1 MFLLSGT
8 GASGCPEP
16 STDERLNLFCFA
28 ERYDGEVVTA
38 AEATRYDYQ
47 LKRSGYERG
56 LGLPAR
62 VNQFSFQPYVA
73 PILRYD
79 TDINGGNPDKPLQLG
94 SLTFVGDPKLVRQE
108 GVVVGAGIGAY
119 GRYLVGEGRYVDY
132 GLGASY
138 AHSPEHDI
146 GIERRFASVC
156 SKNHVGNW
164 WYLDG
169 CMRSSFVKKNLTE
182 ETRNSIS
189 LSTAKLFTS
198 SEDVHHEVSVGGTR
212 VYDEDYQQNQL
223 SVGFET
229 IYSNGWYSAVDATIG
244 EDVDGEIAVQN
255 AVSASLSLPVFERSL
270 TITAS
275 YSEADGAKLFGIERA
290 DYTTSLSVVYS
301 VYRNI
306 DVVAGYTETD
316 SSINYFDEAAPSF
329 SVRFEPI
336 RF

>member
-1 MFLLSGT
+1 M
-8 GASGCPEP
+8 
-16 STDERLNLFCFA
+16 
-28 ERYDGEVVTA
+28 
-38 AEATRYDYQ
+38 
-47 LKRSGYERG
+47 
-56 LGLPAR
+56 
-62 VNQFSFQPYVA
+62 
-73 PILRYD
+73 
-79 TDINGGNPDKPLQLG
+79 
-94 SLTFVGDPKLVRQE
+94 
-108 GVVVGAGIGAY
+108 VGAG
-119 GRYLVGEGRYVDY
+119 RYVNY

-138 AHSPEHDI
+138 AYSPEHDI
-146 GIERRFASVC
+146 GIERRFATVC
-156 SKNHVGNW
+156 SKNHVRNW

-169 CMRSSFVKKNLTE
+169 CVRSSFVHKELTE

-189 LSTAKLFTS
+189 LSTSKLFTT

-212 VYDEDYQQNQL
+212 VYDEDYEQDQL

-229 IYSNGWYSAVDATIG
+229 IYSNGWYSTVDATIG

-270 TITAS
+270 TISAS

-290 DYTTSLSVVYS
+290 DYTTSVSASYN

-316 SSINYFDEAAPSF
+316 STIDYFDKSSPSF